1 VAVVRSTKEPAAAK
15 AFAAFLARPE
25 AQKVFA
31 KFGFLPPN

>member
-1 VAVVRSTKEPAAAK
+1 MRDTKAPEAAK
-15 AFAAFLARPE
+15 AFAVFLAGPD

>member
-1 VAVVRSTKEPAAAK
+1 VLKDAKQPDAAK
-15 AFAAFLARPE
+15 VLVDFLAGAE